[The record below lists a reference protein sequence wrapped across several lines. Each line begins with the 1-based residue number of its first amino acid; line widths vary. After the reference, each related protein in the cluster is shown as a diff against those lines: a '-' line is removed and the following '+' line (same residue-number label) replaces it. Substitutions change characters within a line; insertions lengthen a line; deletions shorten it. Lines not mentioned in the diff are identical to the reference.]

1 MGKNLRH
8 FVKYAS
14 ISFAILIVL
23 SFSPLSTI
31 AWFLAASTMDW
42 GFFFIMLFLAGAPF
56 GGFLFMLIFTRPNK
70 WAFEASGLA
79 GMWAG
84 ALIGARVGFS
94 LMETLKW
101 T

>member
-14 ISFAILIVL
+14 IFFAILIAL
-23 SFSPLSTI
+23 SFSPIATI
-31 AWFLAASTMDW
+31 VWVLAISTMDW
-42 GFFFIMLFLAGAPF
+42 GFFLLMLLIAGAPF
-56 GGFLFMLIFTRPNK
+56 GGFLFLLMFTRPNK

-79 GMWAG
+79 GVWVG
-84 ALIGARVGFS
+84 ALVGARVGI
-94 LMETLKW
+94 TLKEALEW